1 MDEEYYTIELRSI
14 IVTKMKLIEENK
26 KRLLSGIEHIIMNDE
41 LYDYVIRYIKYLEE
55 SLILIHQKKYNTS
68 DYIRLESSLEGIRC
82 CLNEYEPLRKVV
94 KIQVQLMNQGGRG

>member
-41 LYDYVIRYIKYLEE
+41 LYDYIY
-55 SLILIHQKKYNTS
+55 HQIY
-68 DYIRLESSLEGIRC
+68 
-82 CLNEYEPLRKVV
+82 
-94 KIQVQLMNQGGRG
+94 